1 MSDSRRIADY
11 ALLGDLQTAVLVH
24 RSGSIDWC
32 CFPRFDSGACFAALL
47 GEPEHGRWLVAP
59 ATETRRS
66 ERRYRP
72 LTLILETIHETAEGS
87 VRVLDF
93 MPPRGQAPDIVR
105 IVEGISGRVTMRS
118 ELIIRFDY
126 GHIVPWVRR
135 VDHARVAI
143 AGPDAL
149 CLRTPVDIHGEEL
162 TTVSDFIVG
171 PGDRVPFVLTWF
183 PSHESLPAPVDADV
197 ALAETESYWLGWANA
212 DQHHGPHHE
221 EIHQSLLVLKA
232 LTYAPTGGIVAAPT
246 TSLPERIGGVRNWDY
261 RYCWLRDASLTLVAM
276 LSAGY
281 RDEASAWRE
290 WLLRAVAGDP
300 AEVQIMYGVAG
311 ERRIEER
318 IIPWLPGFADSRPV
332 RVGNA
337 ASHQRQLDIYGEVL
351 DAAYQTLA
359 RGIERSEFGWSLIKH
374 LLAWLEVHWH
384 EEDAGIW
391 EVRGP
396 LRHFTHSKVM
406 AWVAF
411 DRGVRIHE
419 EFGRDGPV
427 DRWRQL
433 RDEIKDQVL
442 RCGWSE
448 RKQTFTQSY
457 GSDDLDASLLL
468 MPIVGFLPADD
479 PRMVSTVEAIR
490 RELTVDGFLLRYQ
503 IQGEQEVDGLPS
515 GEGVFLACSFWL
527 VEVLAMQSKLDEAQA
542 LFDRLLGLRNDLG
555 LLSEEYDPQAGMLL
569 GNFPQA
575 FTHLALVEAALTL
588 AERRSPRDVA
598 TGPHPQRPSPPTP
611 LPVRWARG
619 SDIPPSRPPFSPR
632 MGRRVRDEGHSEKG
646 RG

>member
-1 MSDSRRIADY
+1 VSDARRIEDY

-47 GEPEHGRWLVAP
+47 GEPEHGRWLLAP
-59 ATETRRS
+59 ATETRCI

-72 LTLILETIHETAEGS
+72 LTLILETIHETADGS
-87 VRVLDF
+87 VRVIDF
-93 MPPRGQAPDIVR
+93 MPPRGKSPDIVR
-105 IVEGISGRVTMRS
+105 IVEGISGRVLMRS

-126 GHIVPWVRR
+126 GHIVPWMRR
-135 VDHARVAI
+135 IDDARVAI

-149 CLRTPVDIHGEEL
+149 CLRTPAGVHGEAM
-162 TTVSDFIVG
+162 TTVSEFVIA

-183 PSHESLPAPVDADV
+183 PSHETVPESVDAEV
-197 ALAETESYWLGWANA
+197 ALTDTESYWLEWADA
-212 DQHHGPHHE
+212 DQHPGPHRE
-221 EIHQSLLVLKA
+221 DIHQSLLVLKA
-232 LTYAPTGGIVAAPT
+232 LTYAPTGGIVASPT

-261 RYCWLRDASLTLVAM
+261 RYCWLRDASLTLLAM
-276 LSAGY
+276 LNAGY

-290 WLLRAVAGDP
+290 WLLRAVAGNP
-300 AEVQIMYGVAG
+300 AEVQIVYGVAG

-318 IIPWLPGFADSRPV
+318 VIPWLPGFADSHPV

-337 ASHQRQLDIYGEVL
+337 ASYQRQLDIYGELL

-359 RGIERSEFGWSLIKH
+359 QGIESSEFGWSLIKR
-374 LLAWLEVHWH
+374 LLAWLADHWR
-384 EEDAGIW
+384 EADAGIW

-396 LRHFTHSKVM
+396 LRDFTHSKVM

-411 DRGVRIHE
+411 DRAVRIHE
-419 EFGRDGPV
+419 EFGRAGPV
-427 DRWRQL
+427 NRWREL

-448 RKQTFTQSY
+448 RKQAFTQSY
-457 GSDDLDASLLL
+457 GSDELDASILL

-479 PRMVSTVEAIR
+479 PRFVSTVEAIQ
-490 RELTVDGFLLRYQ
+490 RELSVDGLLLRYRSQ
-503 IQGEQEVDGLPS
+503 DEQMVDGLPS
-515 GEGVFLACSFWL
+515 GEGVFLACSVWL
-527 VEVLAMQSKLDEAQA
+527 VEVLAMQSRLDEAQA

-555 LLSEEYDPQAGMLL
+555 LLSEEYDPQAGMQL

-575 FTHLALVEAALTL
+575 FTHLALVQAALTL
-588 AERRSPRDVA
+588 DERRSPRGIA
-598 TGPHPQRPSPPTP
+598 TG
-611 LPVRWARG
+611 
-619 SDIPPSRPPFSPR
+619 
-632 MGRRVRDEGHSEKG
+632 
-646 RG
+646 